1 MKQTLAAAGL
11 SLLVSL
17 VPVGFI
23 SQTALAVSLP
33 LELNDQ
39 VSAAKNTVDNTVHAT
54 VNNGKDEAARAA
66 HQATNNGNHGNGNND
81 KGNNEAEAPAPVDL
95 STPIAENR
103 FTTNK
108 LRACERRQ
116 DQIISN
122 ISAISDRGSR
132 QLEVF
137 HSIAERVKAFYA
149 AKNYHV
155 DTYDAVAA
163 ETDAL
168 YDQSLVSVNTTQSSG
183 ESWSC
188 NGMNPTEQFSRF
200 KSAKQA
206 EMQTLA
212 AYKAKVH
219 ELLLLVKTAAASSAT
234 TSGGTE

>member
-54 VNNGKDEAARAA
+54 VNNGKDETARAA
-66 HQATNNGNHGNGNND
+66 HQVTNNGNHGNGNNGND
-81 KGNNEAEAPAPVDL
+81 NNEAQAPVDL
-95 STPIAENR
+95 SAPIAENR
-103 FTTNK
+103 LTANK

-234 TSGGTE
+234 TSGGME